1 MRWAR
6 QYSKNLSEVDRIRER
21 LDALLLAFDRESTR
35 GRDPVDFVHRYRD
48 PRDQEVVGLVA
59 SFLAFGN
66 VVSARRSIERVLET
80 LGPEPST
87 TVVESDRGALRRR
100 LRGFV
105 HRIYR
110 GEHLASMLAHSG
122 ALLRENDTLGDVFAE
137 HHRAS
142 DGDFREAMARFAD
155 DLRGVTRSRSLR
167 HLVSD
172 PRGGSA
178 CKRLLLYARWM
189 VRPADG
195 VDLGLWKVSPAE
207 LLIPVDTHIHRISQ
221 NLGFTNRRTATWMTA
236 EEITAALRRLDPE
249 DPVKYDFALC
259 HMGVSRDCPSR
270 PEPETCEDCVL
281 RSVCRVWTGKR
292 WGASAKKAG

>member
-1 MRWAR
+1 
-6 QYSKNLSEVDRIRER
+6 VDRIRER
-21 LDALLLAFDRESTR
+21 LDALLLACDRESTR
-35 GRDPVDFVHRYRD
+35 GSDPVDFVHRYRD
-48 PRDQEVVGLVA
+48 PRDKEVVGLVA

-66 VVSARRSIERVLET
+66 VVAARKSIERVLEA
-80 LGPEPST
+80 LGSEPST
-87 TVVESDRGALRRR
+87 TVVESDRGALHRR

-122 ALLRENDTLGDVFAE
+122 ALLRENDSLGDAFVE
-137 HHRAS
+137 HQHAS

-195 VDLGLWKVSPAE
+195 VDLGLWKVSPSE
-207 LLIPVDTHIHRISQ
+207 LVIPVDTHIHRISQ
-221 NLGFTNRRTATWMTA
+221 NLGFTNRRTATWTTA

-259 HMGVSRDCPSR
+259 HMGVSRECPSR
-270 PEPETCEDCVL
+270 PDSEKCQDCVL
-281 RSVCRVWTGKR
+281 KSVCTVWTEKR

>member
-1 MRWAR
+1 MRWTR
-6 QYSKNLSEVDRIRER
+6 QYSKNLSEVDRIREH
-21 LDALLLAFDRESTR
+21 LDALLLACDRESTR
-35 GRDPVDFVHRYRD
+35 GNDPVDFVHRYRD

-66 VVSARRSIERVLET
+66 VVAAGRSIERVLEA
-80 LGPEPST
+80 LGPEPAT
-87 TVVESDRGALRRR
+87 TVMENDLGALRGR

-110 GEHLASMLAHSG
+110 GEHLASMLVHSG
-122 ALLRENDTLGDVFAE
+122 ALLRENDTLGDAFLKHQRE
-137 HHRAS
+137 S
-142 DGDFREAMARFAD
+142 GGDFREAMARFAD
-155 DLRGVTRSRSLR
+155 DLRGATSSRSLR

-195 VDLGLWKVSPAE
+195 VDLGLWKVSPSE
-207 LLIPVDTHIHRISQ
+207 LVIPVDTHIHRISQ
-221 NLGFTNRRTATWMTA
+221 NLGFTGRRTASWAAA

-270 PEPETCEDCVL
+270 PDPAKCQDCVL
-281 RSVCRVWTGKR
+281 RSVCSVWTGKC
-292 WGASAKKAG
+292 WGDSAQKAG